1 MSTTSDFY
9 LLRADENAQ
18 AARETNLVNVRERCL
33 RAESAWRTM
42 ADRLLFS
49 EQQKK
54 ADALEK
60 AQRVDSWS

>member
-1 MSTTSDFY
+1 MSTTSDLY

-18 AARETNLVNVRERCL
+18 AAQETNLVNVRERCL
-33 RAESAWRTM
+33 RAEAAWRTM
-42 ADRLLFS
+42 ADRLLIT

-60 AQRVDSWS
+60 AQRADSWS

>member
-9 LLRADENAQ
+9 LQRANENAR
-18 AARETNLVNVRERCL
+18 AAQETNLVNVRERCL
-33 RAESAWRTM
+33 RAEAAWRTM
-42 ADRLLFS
+42 AERLLVT

-54 ADALEK
+54 QDALEK